1 MNTSDDFL
9 AAMFEGATSSQIDTP
24 VDPGFSTLDNLH
36 IPPTDDDGAD
46 DTEDSVDNTPDAPPI
61 VDDVLVGYVDFLKQN
76 DLIEI
81 PEDLQFTGSSEEL
94 QKIFEHTK
102 ATKEAAAVDKIFQA
116 LPEDFKPLLDYAL
129 KGGAS
134 LDEFLSVYGKDPL
147 QNIDLTKIED
157 QRKVIAQHYKATSN
171 YSDEKIA
178 RLVSLI
184 TDEDDIRIE
193 AEDCFKDL
201 AQMRQEDQ
209 KNLLVRTE
217 AAKVAAIEAAEEKT
231 TALVRA
237 VETTTAIHPQRKQK
251 VRSFFFDPISV
262 AGNNT
267 TGFNY
272 AIQSILANPEH
283 QAQLA
288 DILLEYNPSSGFS
301 AERFEKRAKTKAAD
315 QFQDLLNKTLNPK
328 QAQRASTS
336 KTPNSNKLDWETYL
350 KQ

>member
-1 MNTSDDFL
+1 MNTQDDFL
-9 AAMFEGATSSQIDTP
+9 AEMFAGTTASTIDTP
-24 VDPGFSTLDNLH
+24 QEPQFSTIDNIH
-36 IPPTDDDGAD
+36 KEEEHKEEVES
-46 DTEDSVDNTPDAPPI
+46 TEPEHEEVEVVDE
-61 VDDVLVGYVDFLKQN
+61 VLVGYVDFLKQN

-81 PEDLQFTGSSEEL
+81 PEDLQFTGTSEEL

-102 ATKEAAAVDKIFQA
+102 AAKEAAAVDKIFQA

-129 KGGAS
+129 KGGSS
-134 LDEFLSVYGKDPL
+134 LDEFLSVYGADPL
-147 QNIDLTKIED
+147 QNVDLTKVED

-171 YSDEKIA
+171 YTDEKIA

-184 TDEDDIRIE
+184 TDEDDLKIE
-193 AEDCFKDL
+193 AEDCFKEL
-201 AQMRQEDQ
+201 TEMRLEDQ
-209 KNLLVRTE
+209 KNLLIQTE
-217 AAKVAAIEAAEEKT
+217 QARAAAQAQAEAQT
-231 TALVRA
+231 MALAKA

-251 VRSFFFDPISV
+251 VRSFFFDPVNI

-288 DILLEYNPSSGFS
+288 DILLEYNPNSGFS
-301 AERFEKRAKTKAAD
+301 TERFEKRAKTKATD
-315 QFQDLLNKTLNPK
+315 QFHELLNKTLNPK

-336 KTPNSNKLDWETYL
+336 KSPNSNKLDWETYL